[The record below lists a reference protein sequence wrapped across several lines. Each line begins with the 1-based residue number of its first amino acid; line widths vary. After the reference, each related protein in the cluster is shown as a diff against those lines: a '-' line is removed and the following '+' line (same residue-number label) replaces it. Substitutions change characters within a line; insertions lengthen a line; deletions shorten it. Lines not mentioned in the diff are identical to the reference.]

1 MRIAFLFEGD
11 IYNPRGEFIAIHNRL
26 KNYKTH
32 NSVNIDAYVL
42 WPKFN
47 FLTKYITKSD
57 NGNLVNVFEKDGIE
71 YHCVWYP
78 KSLVDGVTHKLF
90 KHATD
95 VEYNSIKRLIDL
107 KSYDLISAHSLK
119 CARIGLYYKEKYNIP
134 FIVTWHGS
142 SIHSLPFSDKNWY
155 KQTAQVL
162 RCASHNFFV
171 SEELER
177 IANQICPN
185 KSTISLNGIDAE
197 LFYKYS
203 GQKRDKVRKK
213 LGFSA
218 TKKVVAYVGNCFP
231 IKNVGFLPELFT
243 KISETVPDCHFCIV
257 GNGSFTA
264 IFNGCNLSISYLG
277 SIDYSEMP
285 DYYNA
290 FDLVVLPSINEGLP
304 MTSLEATACGTMFI
318 GSRVGEIEKV
328 VGTYY
333 TVIRDANFNESFAK
347 KCIECLLSSPEV
359 PSLQAK
365 YLASDIVRNELSII
379 EQL

>member
-26 KNYKTH
+26 KNYKAH
-32 NSVNIDAYVL
+32 NSVTIDAYVL

-47 FLTKYITKSD
+47 FLTKYITKSE

-71 YHCVWYP
+71 YHCLWYP

-90 KHATD
+90 KHATG
-95 VEYNSIKRLIDL
+95 VEYNSIKKLIDL
-107 KSYDLISAHSLK
+107 RSYDLISAHSLK
-119 CARIGLYYKEKYNIP
+119 CARIGLYYKEKHNIP

-162 RCASHNFFV
+162 RCADYNFFV
-171 SEELER
+171 SEELQR
-177 IANQICPN
+177 IANQISPN

-197 LFYKYS
+197 LFYKYP
-203 GQKRDKVRKK
+203 GQKRDEVRKK

-218 TKKVVAYVGNCFP
+218 TSKVVAYVGNCFP

-243 KISETVPDCHFCIV
+243 KISEAMSDCHFCIV
-257 GNGSFTA
+257 GNGSFKD

-328 VGTYY
+328 VGAYY
-333 TVIRDANFNESFAK
+333 TVIRDTNFNESFAK
-347 KCIECLLSSPEV
+347 KCIECLQSSLEV

-379 EQL
+379 ERL